1 MKPFAVSEM
10 NPKRVT
16 PLSIGTSLLFLF
28 YQEINIHVMHFDFIS
43 KLSKNRSSSRI
54 SGKSS
59 AVGSSSDQSDLTGSA
74 KSMADSTPQD
84 RGQKRGVPA
93 SFSEIR
99 SDSSLEDEDEV
110 LIFELNRKPLEAYLR
125 VAEVV
130 FPSGLNK
137 ESLQDTAV
145 LSLILSKA
153 NLLKYLTL
161 RRLNFSMRSSQK
173 TLEATAKAHAKSNLN
188 AKDSLHSK
196 KKIEKQGD
204 KIEKPNDDAETHLNR
219 EQTLPLEDL
228 FDRKIKAMA
237 EAMAQATKSEIEK
250 VFLF

>member
-1 MKPFAVSEM
+1 M

-28 YQEINIHVMHFDFIS
+28 YQENNIHVMHFDFIS

-74 KSMADSTPQD
+74 KSATHEKMADSTPLD

-99 SDSSLEDEDEV
+99 SDSSPEDEDEA
-110 LIFELNRKPLEAYLR
+110 LIFELNRKPLETYLR
-125 VAEVV
+125 AAEVV

-137 ESLQDTAV
+137 EYLQDTAV

-161 RRLNFSMRSSQK
+161 RRVNFSMRSSQK
-173 TLEATAKAHAKSNLN
+173 TLEAIAKAHAKSNLN
-188 AKDSLHSK
+188 AKDSLPSK

-219 EQTLPLEDL
+219 EQTLPFEDL

-250 VFLF
+250 VFLFMPL